1 VAVPEQVLA
10 LVAVVPVLLAL
21 LLLLLQ
27 VVAARELHLLLVPPL
42 LEVLRVPAQLR
53 VVARPPVVDLA
64 EEAVEPHRSFSA
76 AMAGISP

>member
-1 VAVPEQVLA
+1 
-10 LVAVVPVLLAL
+10 VVPVLLAL

-53 VVARPPVVDLA
+53 VVARPPVLVDLA
-64 EEAVEPHRSFSA
+64 EEAVELHRSSSA
-76 AMAGISP
+76 AMAGISPSPGRPM